1 MVHLNVFLAVEKDSK
16 ARMMCR
22 FVHCFFFPWIY
33 SSSISKTKVLTALVG
48 AQTSHWG
55 ENTKQIFF
63 LLNIQ
68 QYMWRKYNC
77 FCTDQTLK
85 LFLVSFKP
93 WLKIKREPWGKVEYW
108 LLIINLRLHRIGTKY
123 TKKRLNLKRE
133 SSTLNISGN
142 SCNFF
147 FLKILRGGGGF
158 LSRQKLKGEIIMFR
172 VFFWTSSL
180 FLYSQDAC
188 SKIRTFQLFWVNRG
202 NQASYWGRKKA
213 ATRKVRLLF
222 TLKKRKKHPVVLIWT
237 HSFAWQPEE

>member
-33 SSSISKTKVLTALVG
+33 SSSISKTKVFTALVG

-55 ENTKQIFF
+55 KNTKQIFF
-63 LLNIQ
+63 QLNIQ

-123 TKKRLNLKRE
+123 KKKYLNLKRE

-147 FLKILRGGGGF
+147 FLKIFKAGR
-158 LSRQKLKGEIIMFR
+158 RR
-172 VFFWTSSL
+172 FF
-180 FLYSQDAC
+180 
-188 SKIRTFQLFWVNRG
+188 V
-202 NQASYWGRKKA
+202 
-213 ATRKVRLLF
+213 
-222 TLKKRKKHPVVLIWT
+222 
-237 HSFAWQPEE
+237 

>member
-1 MVHLNVFLAVEKDSK
+1 MVHLNAFLAVEKDSK

-22 FVHCFFFPWIY
+22 FVHCFFFLRPRFSLLWLEHKRLIEE
-33 SSSISKTKVLTALVG
+33 KTPNK
-48 AQTSHWG
+48 
-55 ENTKQIFF
+55 F
-63 LLNIQ
+63 Q

-123 TKKRLNLKRE
+123 KKKYLNLKRE

-147 FLKILRGGGGF
+147 F
-158 LSRQKLKGEIIMFR
+158 S
-172 VFFWTSSL
+172 
-180 FLYSQDAC
+180 
-188 SKIRTFQLFWVNRG
+188 
-202 NQASYWGRKKA
+202 
-213 ATRKVRLLF
+213 
-222 TLKKRKKHPVVLIWT
+222 
-237 HSFAWQPEE
+237 

>member
-93 WLKIKREPWGKVEYW
+93 WLKIMREPWGKYKK
-108 LLIINLRLHRIGTKY
+108 KY
-123 TKKRLNLKRE
+123 LNLKRE

-147 FLKILRGGGGF
+147 FLKIFKAGR
-158 LSRQKLKGEIIMFR
+158 RR
-172 VFFWTSSL
+172 FF
-180 FLYSQDAC
+180 
-188 SKIRTFQLFWVNRG
+188 V
-202 NQASYWGRKKA
+202 
-213 ATRKVRLLF
+213 
-222 TLKKRKKHPVVLIWT
+222 
-237 HSFAWQPEE
+237 